1 MLSSAEHE
9 GSVMGSM
16 EGQVALVMGG
26 TGGIGS
32 AITERLIGRK
42 VRMAVGYYGNLDAA
56 KELVDA
62 HPGAT
67 VTIHECDVGSW
78 DECER
83 TVTEV
88 IEEHGRLDILVNSAG
103 ITKDRTARKMTA
115 DEWDEVLRIN
125 LSGTFYASRAALKQ
139 MLDREYGRIVNISS
153 VVGERGNFGQANY
166 AASKSGLFGLTKTL
180 ALETAGKGITVNA
193 VTPGFIRT
201 QMVEAMP
208 EEALDKVIA
217 QIPAGRLGEPDEVA
231 GLVEFLADPDSGY
244 ITGEI
249 YGINGGFYT

>member
-1 MLSSAEHE
+1 MA
-9 GSVMGSM
+9 SM
-16 EGQVALVMGG
+16 EDQVALVMGG

-32 AITERLIGRK
+32 AITERLIARN
-42 VRMAVGYYGNLDAA
+42 VCVAVGYQGNVEAA
-56 KELVDA
+56 KEFLDA
-62 HPGAT
+62 HGPNT
-67 VTIHECDVGSW
+67 ITIHECDVGSW
-78 DECER
+78 DDCER

-88 IEEHGRLDILVNSAG
+88 IEEQGRLDILVNSAG

-115 DEWDEVLRIN
+115 DEWDDVIRVN
-125 LSGTFYASRAALKQ
+125 LSGTFYACRAALNH
-139 MLDREYGRIVNISS
+139 MLNRGYGRIINISS
-153 VVGERGNFGQANY
+153 VVGERGNFGQVNY

-201 QMVEAMP
+201 SMVEGMP
-208 EEALDKVIA
+208 EEVLEKVIA
-217 QIPAGRLGEPDEVA
+217 QIPEGRLGEPDEVA
-231 GLVEFLADPDSGY
+231 RLVEFLADPDSGY